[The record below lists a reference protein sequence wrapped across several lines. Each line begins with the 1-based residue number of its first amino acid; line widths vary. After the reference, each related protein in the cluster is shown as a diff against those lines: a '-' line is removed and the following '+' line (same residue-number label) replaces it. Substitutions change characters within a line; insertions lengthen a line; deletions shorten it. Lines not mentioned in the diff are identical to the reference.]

1 MNMAHEKT
9 VWEYTKQ
16 AGYEPLE
23 GRTIIV
29 RPAPNDLSSKIVQ
42 FFQWTSDI
50 YALQMCKNELVCLP
64 FDPNWT
70 TLRKEAFLVLP
81 YQDIESIE
89 FSEDLLNTVV
99 ELHTQNGDIR
109 FTTQQEALSNCR
121 TSGAYAMQFAGGF
134 KNWHK
139 DNFKATLEALSNLG
153 A

>member
-1 MNMAHEKT
+1 MAREET

-29 RPAPNDLSSKIVQ
+29 RPAQDNLSSKVVQ
-42 FFQWTSDI
+42 FFRWASDL
-50 YALQMCKNELVCLP
+50 YALQMCENELVCLP

-70 TLRKEAFLVLP
+70 TLRKEVPLVVP
-81 YQDIESIE
+81 YQDIESVE
-89 FSEDLLNTVV
+89 FSDDLLNTVID
-99 ELHTQNGDIR
+99 LHTQNGDIR
-109 FTTQQEALSNCR
+109 FTTQQEALSNYR
-121 TSGAYAMQFAGGF
+121 ISGAYATQFVGGP

-139 DNFKATLEALSNLG
+139 DNIKETLEALGDLG